1 MKGGA
6 CPHKKMTS
14 AAETLQ
20 AHGLDVNSVYTR
32 VRHAFERP
40 GVDEA
45 AAIAEIWDATA
56 AQRAACVIELHG
68 QVDGPLLND
77 YNELVERQTDL
88 MGRFGLGGAP
98 MRAAYIIVARVIEA
112 ALFDDTYAPYHPP
125 ATPYQPPRRYIVHNF
140 MVNPHPLQ

>member
-77 YNELVERQTDL
+77 YDELVDRQTDL
-88 MGRFGLGGAP
+88 GLGGAP

-112 ALFDDTYAPYHPP
+112 ALFDA
-125 ATPYQPPRRYIVHNF
+125 PPRRSYMEHHF
-140 MVNPHPLQ
+140 MHNPHPRY